1 MKKKIGIAA
10 ALFLLILPELPC
22 MAHGAGASVSSAAV
36 GVRANVCLYQ
46 ELILGVTGTALS
58 GRPQAESVQKIYG
71 VYPSGSF
78 VAAIGADIP
87 EGWEAVIWESE
98 AEIPDW
104 GIEIRAEGKENARIM
119 VTGQHG
125 TLNAA
130 QFYPEQPD
138 PFVTEQ
144 GREGLYYKGEY
155 ESEGERFVDQ
165 QIVFGQ
171 LDSGFYGISIQMPK
185 AVFEENQETIL
196 EMLRSVEIMEKKN

>member
-119 VTGQHG
+119 VTEYSVRIMQSFRSFGAG
-125 TLNAA
+125 
-130 QFYPEQPD
+130 YPEIQCN
-138 PFVTEQ
+138 
-144 GREGLYYKGEY
+144 
-155 ESEGERFVDQ
+155 
-165 QIVFGQ
+165 
-171 LDSGFYGISIQMPK
+171 DSGCRCIP
-185 AVFEENQETIL
+185 L
-196 EMLRSVEIMEKKN
+196 

>member
-22 MAHGAGASVSSAAV
+22 MAHGAEVSVPSAAV
-36 GVRANVCLYQ
+36 GVQTNAYPYQ
-46 ELILGVTGTALS
+46 DLILGVTGTALS

-71 VYPSGSF
+71 VYPSGSL
-78 VAAIGADIP
+78 VGAIGAGIQ

-104 GIEIRAEGKENARIM
+104 GIEMRAGGKENGRIM

-130 QFYPEQPD
+130 QFYPGQPD
-138 PFVTEQ
+138 PLVTEE